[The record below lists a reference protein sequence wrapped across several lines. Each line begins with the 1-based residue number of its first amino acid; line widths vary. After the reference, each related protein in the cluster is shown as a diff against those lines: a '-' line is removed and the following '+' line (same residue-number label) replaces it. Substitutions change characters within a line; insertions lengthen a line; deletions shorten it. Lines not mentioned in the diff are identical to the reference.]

1 MSGAIVSVRQTHRV
15 GSYSQALL
23 NEPLEGGLQD
33 LVLVGDR
40 LLHDL
45 LSGDRL
51 QRLEGFKTGSEV

>member
-1 MSGAIVSVRQTHRV
+1 MNGAVVYVRETHGV

-23 NEPLEGGLQD
+23 NQPLEGGLQD
-33 LVLVGDR
+33 LVLVGDG

-51 QRLEGFKTGSEV
+51 QRLEGF